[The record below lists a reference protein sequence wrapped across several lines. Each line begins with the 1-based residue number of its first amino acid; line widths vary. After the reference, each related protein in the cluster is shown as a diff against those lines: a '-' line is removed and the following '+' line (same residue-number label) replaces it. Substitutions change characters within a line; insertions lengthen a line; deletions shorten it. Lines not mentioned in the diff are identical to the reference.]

1 MDKSKILA
9 AFADY
14 VPQPAPDEA
23 CLPFLEEGKDLVLGL
38 RFTDPEINFT
48 LLTDFDLE
56 AFPPPMA
63 DRIRADRR
71 SPFDDLLL
79 IFYEKDGAPGWKLVG
94 GMAGALLPLA
104 DSLCQG

>member
-1 MDKSKILA
+1 MNKDNILS
-9 AFADY
+9 AFRDY
-14 VPQPAPDEA
+14 SAQPAPAEV

-38 RFTDPEINFT
+38 AFPDPAANFA
-48 LLTDFDLE
+48 LLTDRDLE
-56 AFPPPMA
+56 AFPPAMA

-71 SPFDDLLL
+71 SPFVDLLL
-79 IFYEKDGAPGWKLVG
+79 IFYEMDGAPGWKLVG

>member
-14 VPQPAPDEA
+14 APQPAPVEE

-38 RFTDPEINFT
+38 RFPDPETNFT
-48 LLTDFDLE
+48 LMTDFDLD
-56 AFPPPMA
+56 AFPPPMT

-79 IFYEKDGAPGWKLVG
+79 LFYEQDGAPGWKLVG
-94 GMAGALLPLA
+94 GMASGLFPLA
-104 DSLCQG
+104 DSLCDQ